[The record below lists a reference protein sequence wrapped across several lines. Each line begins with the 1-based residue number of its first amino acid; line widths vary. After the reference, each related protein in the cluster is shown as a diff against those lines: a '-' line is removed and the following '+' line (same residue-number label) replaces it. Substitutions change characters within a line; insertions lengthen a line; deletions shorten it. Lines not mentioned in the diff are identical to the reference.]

1 MSFFSPHR
9 RDAKGRA
16 ARLAGGAVLVLAI
29 GILAAGLLGARLGL
43 WGQGVH
49 GPRPVRGDAA
59 RGAAIVP
66 TDPATARGESE
77 DVGVGSGR
85 RGIAGDPGPADGQGA
100 GLGAEGEKL
109 LEAWGHFERQIDA
122 AMARARESV
131 VVLEYTAGNASASR
145 RRVASG
151 VVISHH
157 GEILS
162 VRIEPPPAR
171 GAAGSS
177 APAGASQDQAPIVA
191 RDHRGR
197 RHAALWVAA
206 DPYTGLTLLR
216 VSPKAVRPIRT
227 AAEGPKLGSRVFVVG
242 NPFGM
247 GHSVSP
253 GYVAG
258 LDRSL
263 EQGTRQFGGLIQV
276 QAPLYPGDS
285 GAAVVDVRGHWLG
298 LIRGRLATPGPS
310 PSSRPSSP
318 STEPVAAAGA
328 SAQGLRKGARPDA
341 TDEAAIAAD
350 DASADR
356 LDEQDAD
363 FGFAIPTRDA
373 LWIADQLRAHGRVDR
388 ACLGV
393 HLETA
398 PVSAGP
404 AAPEPVSPAPASS
417 SASASP
423 PDASGS
429 WRGPGA
435 TVLSDPAAASTAN
448 SPADRDGATLP
459 GEGARVHDVVLDTPA
474 DRAGLRPG
482 DRIIALDGQPI
493 RSRND
498 LINRLDR
505 ISAGSTILLGIARE
519 GDPTRS
525 RFEVSVPTSSRPG
538 AGPAPSPAAAPDP
551 RSSRASVSVTP
562 TASNVDPPASG
573 STSASTSTPAGPN
586 PPPPPPDRPGQSE
599 SPPAGSNPS
608 PSGPGEGRPG
618 PSSAVTPPSTPR
630 QDAAPAPMPAP
641 PDRTEAASAALPP
654 VLNELRLTLPRAVE
668 RIEQLERRIQ
678 ELEQFRA
685 GVGAGVASAR
695 EPDSKA
701 QADRAKAPVGRRP

>member
-16 ARLAGGAVLVLAI
+16 ARLAGGAVLVLVI
-29 GILAAGLLGARLGL
+29 GITAAGLVGSRLGL
-43 WGQGVH
+43 WGRGVH
-49 GPRPVRGDAA
+49 GSRPGRGDAG
-59 RGAAIVP
+59 RGVAIVP
-66 TDPATARGESE
+66 ADPATAGGGRE
-77 DVGVGSGR
+77 DAGAGPGR
-85 RGIAGDPGPADGQGA
+85 RAIAGDARTAEGPGA
-100 GLGAEGEKL
+100 GPGSEGEKL

-131 VVLEYTAGNASASR
+131 VVLEYTARNASASR
-145 RRVASG
+145 RRFASG

-162 VRIEPPPAR
+162 IRIEPPPAR
-171 GAAGSS
+171 GPAGSS
-177 APAGASQDQAPIVA
+177 APSGTSQDQAPIVA
-191 RDHRGR
+191 RDHRGH
-197 RHAALWVAA
+197 RHAAQWVAA

-216 VSPKAVRPIRT
+216 VSSKSVRPIRA

-263 EQGTRQFGGLIQV
+263 EHGTRQFGGLIQV

-298 LIRGRLATPGPS
+298 LIRGRLATPGM
-310 PSSRPSSP
+310 SSRPSTYP
-318 STEPVAAAGA
+318 DAATGA
-328 SAQGLRKGARPDA
+328 LAQGPRKGARPDA
-341 TDEAAIAAD
+341 PEEAAIAPG

-356 LDEQDAD
+356 LDEQDSD

-404 AAPEPVSPAPASS
+404 AAPEPVSPPPAAS

-435 TVLSDPAAASTAN
+435 TALSDPASDPAAASTAN

-459 GEGARVHDVVLDTPA
+459 GEGARVHDVLPNTPA
-474 DRAGLRPG
+474 ERADLRPG

-493 RSRND
+493 RSQND

-505 ISAGSTILLGIARE
+505 ISAGSTILLHIARD
-519 GDPTRS
+519 GDLARP
-525 RFEVSVPTSSRPG
+525 RFEVSVPTSSRPDSV
-538 AGPAPSPAAAPDP
+538 PSPSPSAPPDP

-573 STSASTSTPAGPN
+573 STSTPAGPK
-586 PPPPPPDRPGQSE
+586 PPTPDRSGHSE
-599 SPPAGSNPS
+599 TPSAGSNPS
-608 PSGPGEGRPG
+608 PPGSGEGRPG

-641 PDRTEAASAALPP
+641 PDRAEAASAAVPPP
-654 VLNELRLTLPRAVE
+654 VLNELGLTLPRAVE

-678 ELEQFRA
+678 ELEQFRD
-685 GVGAGVASAR
+685 GAGFASAR

-701 QADRAKAPVGRRP
+701 QSDRAKSPVGRRP